1 VSARLGRP
9 ISTHLIAH
17 LRERILAGVYSPRA
31 SLRQDAIAA
40 EFGISRIPVREA
52 LLRLEGEG
60 LVDIFAYRGFQV
72 RGLSAAECEEMFELR
87 LKVEPSAVAAGARK
101 ATDAD
106 RCAAKASL
114 MKLNESLS
122 TGAMDKAGQLDR
134 AFHTAL
140 LAPTSQ
146 PFTARTLDQLHAL
159 SQRYVQM
166 QVISQRCIKRAMR
179 EHTTLYEAWESRQY
193 KQTEE
198 LTRAH
203 IEATYVDLSQVV
215 RRR

>member
-1 VSARLGRP
+1 MSARLGRTMSSQ
-9 ISTHLIAH
+9 IIAC
-17 LRERILAGVYSPRA
+17 LRERIIAGVYSPGA

-52 LLRLEGEG
+52 LLRLQGEG

-72 RGLSAAECEEMFELR
+72 RGLSATECEEMFELR
-87 LKVEPSAVAAGARK
+87 VKIEPSAVAAGARK

-106 RCAAKASL
+106 RGAAKAAL
-114 MKLNESLS
+114 TKLNESLS
-122 TGAMDKAGQLDR
+122 SGALDNAGQLDR

-140 LAPTSQ
+140 VTPASQ
-146 PFTARTLDQLHAL
+146 PFTARVLDQLHTL

-166 QVISQRCIKRAMR
+166 HLLSQRCIKRATR
-179 EHTTLYEAWESRQY
+179 EHATLCEAWESRQY

-203 IEATYVDLSQVV
+203 IEATYVDLARVV